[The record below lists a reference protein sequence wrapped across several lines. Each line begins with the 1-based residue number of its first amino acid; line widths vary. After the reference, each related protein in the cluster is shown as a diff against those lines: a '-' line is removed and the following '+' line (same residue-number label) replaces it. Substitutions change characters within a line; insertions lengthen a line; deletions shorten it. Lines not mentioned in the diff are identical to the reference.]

1 MGLLT
6 RYRDDYENFNNW
18 DAYPEDANIEEDF
31 TTVEQRDNV
40 SLSDSEENEPSFNCY
55 CLSILPTSKYSR
67 VFFNG

>member
-1 MGLLT
+1 MLLT

-18 DAYPEDANIEEDF
+18 DAYPEDANMEEDF

-40 SLSDSEENEPSFNCY
+40 SLSDSEENEPSFNYY